1 MSGYIKTMRDLE
13 AATYGIRGGSG
24 NSLLKA
30 AGVVGG
36 FGTAHDASSGILS
49 GAGPTAV
56 SDLYNLAYGKK
67 VWSMINQE
75 VNALAMIAKR
85 PYTSS
90 GWRVLKSRA
99 SGGSGN
105 TFDVASGAFGSDD
118 PRADLLGAV
127 EENAAVGS
135 GNLAALTPTYA
146 RLSTT
151 PKTVAHLFEF
161 SELALEMAK
170 IDDGVGDIRALIRE
184 DMGKHHAEVQNK
196 MLLMPLEKY
205 DEATTKTNLGQ
216 QYTSLLKVVASSA
229 ELNAMN
235 DASMLHTSSAA
246 NTLPTTITTIF
257 SDTSRQLT
265 SGNATASF
273 LDSQVDYGDG
283 YAAGDARVM
292 TLTILNNMLRN
303 IREAGGSPK
312 VILTGYDTI
321 QHLGDLLQAQ
331 ERFMDRKEII
341 PTHNGVRGVKGSE
354 VGFRVATYFDI
365 PIIPCKDMTKTGQ
378 GAANKLS
385 DLLILDTDHLWLSV
399 MKPTQYFE
407 DGIDHGNPFGV
418 AKLGNQAM
426 FRTIAETGCSF
437 FKGQGKITN
446 LLSA

>member
-105 TFDVASGAFGSDD
+105 TFDVAAGAFGSDD

-146 RLSTT
+146 RLNTT

-205 DEATTKTNLGQ
+205 DETTTLTNLGR
-216 QYTSLLKVVASSA
+216 QYTSLMKVVSSRAEIDAMIVSNSAS
-229 ELNAMN
+229 
-235 DASMLHTSSAA
+235 DGSMLNTTSGDAPA
-246 NTLPTTITTIF
+246 TITQIF
-257 SDTSRQLT
+257 
-265 SGNATASF
+265 GNNDREDSNTF
-273 LDSQVDYGDG
+273 LDCQVDYGGG
-283 YAAGDARVM
+283 YTTADARVM
-292 TLTILNNMLRN
+292 TLTILNNMLRS

-365 PIIPCKDMTKTGQ
+365 PIIPCKDMPKTTKTSSSLD
-378 GAANKLS
+378 LS

-418 AKLGNQAM
+418 GVLGNRAL

-446 LLSA
+446 CTSA